1 MQTVKADSEHFS
13 PDRNLSIFTSKECHD
28 WGVGVGKEV
37 GFQITF
43 FITRHGVLQTSISN
57 WAVSRV

>member
-37 GFQITF
+37 GFQIT
-43 FITRHGVLQTSISN
+43 ILYY
-57 WAVSRV
+57 